1 MLNCIIAAVL
11 IYAVL
16 AGTSFK
22 DYYFKKTDIPW
33 VLLVV
38 SGFTVSFLG
47 LFYYNDEKII
57 FLGCG
62 ILFCANILTW
72 REHRKERCETK
83 EGDLNA

>member
-1 MLNCIIAAVL
+1 MLNYIIAAVL

-57 FLGCG
+57 FFVLLSKLYVL
-62 ILFCANILTW
+62 ISS
-72 REHRKERCETK
+72 RKI
-83 EGDLNA
+83 